1 MRGELHVAEHITVFD
16 LVGIAQMVVH
26 DPELFVAF
34 VKPPVDF
41 VNQGGVAPQPPVLAL
56 RVEQQQGYDHQQK
69 QENADHDRQDAAA
82 GVDAVNHGLI
92 DDHLGLARM
101 EDARVVVARKHIGDR
116 ALNVAGRTLHVLL
129 LEHHQ
134 RQFVQGEVLP
144 DGGSQVVHRGAGEP
158 VFALLAVAE
167 GFVYV
172 GYVVRHAGQCPRT
185 LPGVV
190 KRQQHIERLV
200 ATLLRQQV
208 DGPQPLA
215 CDVRV
220 SVEADAHAPY
230 PGECVGIGPAAGFGG
245 VLRGETPVD
254 DHLLSVVVRTHPL
267 GDACGI
273 ERPNPVVSVFDV
285 VAADQ
290 DGYVAGGGQ
299 KLHVPAARVLGKV
312 VHQGDVTGRRVDV
325 VSDIGIE
332 QPIGRPPPHRVVGRG
347 A

>member
-1 MRGELHVAEHITVFD
+1 
-16 LVGIAQMVVH
+16 
-26 DPELFVAF
+26 
-34 VKPPVDF
+34 
-41 VNQGGVAPQPPVLAL
+41 
-56 RVEQQQGYDHQQK
+56 
-69 QENADHDRQDAAA
+69 
-82 GVDAVNHGLI
+82 
-92 DDHLGLARM
+92 M

-134 RQFVQGEVLP
+134 RQFVQGEILP
-144 DGGSQVVHRGAGEP
+144 DGGSQVVYRGAGEP

-215 CDVRV
+215 CDIRV

-230 PGECVGIGPAAGFGG
+230 PGERVGIGPAAGFGG

-254 DHLLSVVVRTHPL
+254 DHLLSVVARTHPL
-267 GDACGI
+267 SDACGV
-273 ERPNPVVSVFDV
+273 ERPNPVVGVFDV

-312 VHQGDVTGRRVDV
+312 VHQGDVTGGRVDIV
-325 VSDIGIE
+325 GDVGVE
-332 QPIGRPPPHRVVGRG
+332 KPVRGLPAPRVVAGVPQRPAQRIGAEVETLGVNGLVFDGTVQFGQQQFRFALAAGDESGKAESAGDIWRKSLHRFGFIDKFIKKDESRTVSRRRFVARFALRGRIKR
-347 A
+347 

>member
-1 MRGELHVAEHITVFD
+1 M
-16 LVGIAQMVVH
+16 
-26 DPELFVAF
+26 
-34 VKPPVDF
+34 
-41 VNQGGVAPQPPVLAL
+41 
-56 RVEQQQGYDHQQK
+56 
-69 QENADHDRQDAAA
+69 
-82 GVDAVNHGLI
+82 
-92 DDHLGLARM
+92 
-101 EDARVVVARKHIGDR
+101 
-116 ALNVAGRTLHVLL
+116 
-129 LEHHQ
+129 
-134 RQFVQGEVLP
+134 
-144 DGGSQVVHRGAGEP
+144 
-158 VFALLAVAE
+158 
-167 GFVYV
+167 
-172 GYVVRHAGQCPRT
+172 
-185 LPGVV
+185 
-190 KRQQHIERLV
+190 
-200 ATLLRQQV
+200 
-208 DGPQPLA
+208 
-215 CDVRV
+215 